1 MASRHEIE
9 AGTETEDRRPYILC
23 RDLFKIYKRADLEV
37 VALRG
42 VDLTV
47 RTGEVAAIVG
57 ASGSGKSTLLNVLSG
72 LDRPSAGQVIVGE
85 RDLLNMPDSE
95 LVRYRRLEV
104 GFVWQATARNLVPYL
119 SAQDNIELPLALS
132 GADIASRHRRSLE
145 LLAALDMTEKAD
157 RYPQQLSGGEQQRV
171 AIGVALANSPP
182 LLLADEPTGELDT
195 DNANRI
201 FDLMR
206 RINQLFG
213 TTVVVVT
220 HYPGV
225 AEHVDRV
232 IHIRDGRIS
241 SESFLEPTF
250 QKDGENV
257 IREYIVVDDAG
268 RLQLPQDYMT
278 QMQLQGLAKAD
289 IEERIVTLEPPTTA
303 PAQRQPQAAPEH
315 E

>member
-1 MASRHEIE
+1 M
-9 AGTETEDRRPYILC
+9 
-23 RDLFKIYKRADLEV
+23 
-37 VALRG
+37 
-42 VDLTV
+42 
-47 RTGEVAAIVG
+47 
-57 ASGSGKSTLLNVLSG
+57 
-72 LDRPSAGQVIVGE
+72 
-85 RDLLNMPDSE
+85 
-95 LVRYRRLEV
+95 
-104 GFVWQATARNLVPYL
+104 
-119 SAQDNIELPLALS
+119 ALS
-132 GADIASRHRRSLE
+132 GADIGSRHRRSLE
-145 LLAALDMTEKAD
+145 LLAALDMTDKGD

-171 AIGVALANSPP
+171 AIGVGLANSPP

-213 TTVVVVT
+213 TTVVMVT

-257 IREYIVVDDAG
+257 LREYLVVDDAG

-278 QMQLQGLAKAD
+278 QLQLRGLAKAE
-289 IEERIVTLEPPTTA
+289 IEERTVTLEPPSTA
-303 PAQRQPQAAPEH
+303 AGAAGETEQPSATED

>member
-1 MASRHEIE
+1 M
-9 AGTETEDRRPYILC
+9 
-23 RDLFKIYKRADLEV
+23 
-37 VALRG
+37 
-42 VDLTV
+42 
-47 RTGEVAAIVG
+47 
-57 ASGSGKSTLLNVLSG
+57 
-72 LDRPSAGQVIVGE
+72 
-85 RDLLNMPDSE
+85 
-95 LVRYRRLEV
+95 
-104 GFVWQATARNLVPYL
+104 
-119 SAQDNIELPLALS
+119 
-132 GADIASRHRRSLE
+132 
-145 LLAALDMTEKAD
+145 
-157 RYPQQLSGGEQQRV
+157 
-171 AIGVALANSPP
+171 
-182 LLLADEPTGELDT
+182 
-195 DNANRI
+195 
-201 FDLMR
+201 
-206 RINQLFG
+206 
-213 TTVVVVT
+213 VT